1 MKIVLDIK
9 DNKVEYILQ
18 ILKQYTFVK
27 VKPVADKKAAKAKFL
42 KDLEDSVKEV
52 NLHREGKIQLK
63 SAKEFLDE
71 L

>member
-18 ILKQYTFVK
+18 MLKQYSFVK
-27 VKPVADKKAAKAKFL
+27 VKPVVDKKAAKAKFL
-42 KDLEDSVKEV
+42 KELGEAVKEV
-52 NLHREGKIQLK
+52 NLHKEGKIQLK